1 MLIPKMLGICNLF
14 FCMVSSPRH
23 HDFNFILIFL
33 LYFCNN
39 DHLPLQVERT
49 ELMKK
54 KLIPL
59 LLLLPLQFLLA
70 MYGRDS
76 QKEQSRVVIIAIDG
90 LRWQEVFEGAK
101 RDSLMPFLW
110 EMGNKEG
117 CLIGNRHKKS
127 KMEVANGIWKSYA
140 GYSEMLCGV
149 ADDEHI
155 FDNRKKLNPNRSVLE
170 LADACSE
177 YKNKV
182 AAVASWDVVPYILN
196 YRRSQLPIDYKSR
209 HMVSAQVRC
218 DSVTLNRALKTL
230 GEKHPKLLFVEFCE
244 TDFYGHHGKW
254 NEYLN
259 AAHQNDAFIR
269 KLWQYCQNDEFYKGN
284 TTFIIT
290 CDHGRGESLGIHVNR
305 GEVDSAAS
313 WTEHGK
319 HIAGSNQTWLV
330 AFGNHIQHLG
340 EVEGGK
346 TIYTKQIAPT
356 IASILNV
363 PFTNSNE
370 QVATPIYKILKQAN

>member
-1 MLIPKMLGICNLF
+1 MQ
-14 FCMVSSPRH
+14 S
-23 HDFNFILIFL
+23 
-33 LYFCNN
+33 
-39 DHLPLQVERT
+39 ERT

-149 ADDEHI
+149 TDDEHI

-170 LADACSE
+170 LADACLE
-177 YKNKV
+177 YKNEV
-182 AAVASWDVVPYILN
+182 AAVASWDVIPYILN
-196 YRRSQLPIDYKSR
+196 YRRSQLPVDYKSR

-218 DSVTLNRALKTL
+218 DSVTLSRALNTL

-244 TDFYGHHGKW
+244 TDYYGHHGKW

-290 CDHGRGESLGIHVNR
+290 CDHGRGESLGLHINR
-305 GEVDSAAS
+305 GEVDPTAS

-319 HIAGSNQTWLV
+319 HIAGSDQTWLV
-330 AFGNHIQHLG
+330 AFGKDIQHLG

-356 IASILNV
+356 IAHILNV
-363 PFTNSNE
+363 PFTNGDE

>member
-1 MLIPKMLGICNLF
+1 MQ
-14 FCMVSSPRH
+14 S
-23 HDFNFILIFL
+23 
-33 LYFCNN
+33 
-39 DHLPLQVERT
+39 ERT

-59 LLLLPLQFLLA
+59 LLLLSLQFLLA

-149 ADDEHI
+149 TDDKHI
-155 FDNRKKLNPNRSVLE
+155 FDNRKKLNPNRSILE
-170 LADACSE
+170 LANACSE
-177 YKNKV
+177 YKDEV

-218 DSVTLNRALKTL
+218 DSVTLNRALNTL

-244 TDFYGHHGKW
+244 TDYYGHHGKW

-259 AAHQNDAFIR
+259 AAHQNDTFIR

-290 CDHGRGESLGIHVNR
+290 CDHGRGESLGIHINR
-305 GEVDSAAS
+305 GEVDPTAS

-330 AFGNHIQHLG
+330 AFGKDIQHLG

-356 IASILNV
+356 IACILNV
-363 PFTNSNE
+363 PFTNGNE
-370 QVATPIYKILKQAN
+370 QVATPIYKILKHAN

>member
-1 MLIPKMLGICNLF
+1 MQ
-14 FCMVSSPRH
+14 S
-23 HDFNFILIFL
+23 
-33 LYFCNN
+33 
-39 DHLPLQVERT
+39 ERT

-149 ADDEHI
+149 TDDEHI

-170 LADACSE
+170 LADACLE
-177 YKNKV
+177 YKNEV
-182 AAVASWDVVPYILN
+182 AAVASWDVIPYILN
-196 YRRSQLPIDYKSR
+196 YRRSQLPVDYKSR

-218 DSVTLNRALKTL
+218 DSVTLNRALNTL

-244 TDFYGHHGKW
+244 TDYYGHHGKW

-259 AAHQNDAFIR
+259 AARQNDAFIR

-290 CDHGRGESLGIHVNR
+290 CDHGRGESLGLHINR
-305 GEVDSAAS
+305 GEVDPTAS
-313 WTEHGK
+313 WTEHGQ

-330 AFGNHIQHLG
+330 AFGKDIQHLG

-363 PFTNSNE
+363 PFTNGDE